1 MSLLTLPTTGYTYL
15 SIESDEPNNAGFE
28 WNAGPSRKDNAQFWV
43 NVGLDER
50 RYVIAKWWKFWKP
63 TITFKVFACGDCKD
77 FSQIVRVQEK

>member
-1 MSLLTLPTTGYTYL
+1 MSLLTLPNTGYTYL
-15 SIESDEPNNAGFE
+15 SIESNNADLE

-43 NVGLDER
+43 DVGLDEG

-63 TITFKVFACGDCKD
+63 AITFKVFACGDCKD